1 MVLPP
6 DNDSAFD
13 YLRYVADTYLLPFGL
28 RIIIGIVV
36 FYVGRTIARAL
47 LKAFDRVM
55 DRSRLDVSLRKFL
68 HDLVYAVSMV
78 AVVIAT
84 LDTVG
89 VKTTALLAVLGAA
102 GLAIGLALQGSLSN
116 FAAGV
121 MLILLRP
128 YKIGD
133 TVSLTVSGSKY
144 VGRVEA
150 IKVFHSVL
158 VTPDN
163 REVTIPNGQIITGA
177 IENLTVLGRRRI
189 DLIVRI
195 TDARDLAQLRSS
207 LESVVLADPRV
218 HAEPA
223 PAVEIAEVSDNM
235 VRLNLRPWTSVAHY
249 QAVAADTM
257 ERVKDTLVA
266 SGHKFSV
273 TLHA

>member
-1 MVLPP
+1 MEHS
-6 DNDSAFD
+6 SALD
-13 YLRYVADTYLLPFGL
+13 YGRYVADTYLLPLGL
-28 RIIIGIVV
+28 RVIIGIVV
-36 FYVGRTIARAL
+36 FYIGRTIARAL
-47 LKAFDRVM
+47 IKAFDRVM

-128 YKIGD
+128 YKVTDI
-133 TVSLTVSGSKY
+133 VSLRVAAITY
-144 VGRVEA
+144 TGRVEA
-150 IKVFHSVL
+150 IKVFHTIL
-158 VTPDN
+158 ITADN
-163 REVTIPNGQIITGA
+163 REITIPNGQIITGA

-189 DLIVRI
+189 DLVVRV
-195 TDARDLAQLRSS
+195 TDARDLAQLKSS
-207 LESVVLADPRV
+207 LEGVVLADPRV

-223 PAVEIAEVSDNM
+223 PAVEIAEVSDNT
-235 VRLNLRPWTSVAHY
+235 VRLNLRPWTSCDHY
-249 QAVAADTM
+249 QAVAVDTM
-257 ERVKDTLVA
+257 ERIKDTLVA
-266 SGHKFSV
+266 AGLKFSV
-273 TLHA
+273 QLHA

>member
-133 TVSLTVSGSKY
+133 TVSLTVAGSKY

-195 TDARDLAQLRSS
+195 TDARDLAQLRSA
-207 LESVVLADPRV
+207 LESVVLADSRV

-249 QAVAADTM
+249 HAVAADTM

>member
-1 MVLPP
+1 MEHT
-6 DNDSAFD
+6 SALD
-13 YLRYVADTYLLPFGL
+13 YLRYVADTYLLPLGL

-36 FYVGRTIARAL
+36 FYIGRTIARAL
-47 LKAFDRVM
+47 IKAFDRVM

-68 HDLVYAVSMV
+68 HDLVYAVAMV

-128 YKIGD
+128 YKVPDI
-133 TVSLTVSGSKY
+133 VSLRVGGTTY
-144 VGRVEA
+144 TGRVEA
-150 IKVFHSVL
+150 IKVFHTIL
-158 VTPDN
+158 VTADN
-163 REVTIPNGQIITGA
+163 REITIPNGQIITGA

-189 DLIVRI
+189 DLVVRV
-195 TDARDLAQLRSS
+195 TDARDLAQLKSS
-207 LESVVLADPRV
+207 LEGVVLADPRV

-223 PAVEIAEVSDNM
+223 PAVEIAEVSDNT
-235 VRLNLRPWTSVAHY
+235 VRLNLRPWTSCDHY
-249 QAVAADTM
+249 QQVAADTM
-257 ERVKDTLVA
+257 ERIKDTLIA
-266 SGHKFSV
+266 AGLKFSV
-273 TLHA
+273 VLHA